1 MDFGRKEAGMNIV
14 QQLAIEQAREAA
26 AAVASNLRVMPP
38 DRQTWK
44 PMDAGRS
51 ALELVQECAV
61 LNRFFA
67 AAIRD
72 GKAPE
77 WSWDAY
83 KGETARL
90 DTPDKALKALE
101 DATDELVA
109 AIESVAEADLDQVV
123 SLPFAEG
130 FTVPMRDLL
139 FFATKNMTYHHG
151 QIAYIQTLYGD
162 YEMH

>member
-1 MDFGRKEAGMNIV
+1 MNIV
-14 QQLAIEQAREAA
+14 QQMAIEQARKAA
-26 AAVASNLRVMPP
+26 AAVASNLRAMPP

-51 ALELVQECAV
+51 ALEMVQECAV

-83 KGETARL
+83 KAETARL
-90 DTPDKALKALE
+90 DTPDKAQKALE
-101 DATDELVA
+101 EATDELA
-109 AIESVAEADLDQVV
+109 TAIEGVAETSLDQIV
-123 SLPFAEG
+123 SLPFGEG
-130 FTVPMRDLL
+130 FAVPMRDLL
-139 FFATKNMTYHHG
+139 FFASWNMTYHQG
-151 QIAYIQTLYGD
+151 QMAYIQTLYGD
-162 YEMH
+162 REMH